1 MRAFQHVFQ
10 HVSKENITEIL
21 STLDSKKVI
30 QSADIPTKVLVIFSQ
45 IISLTVLKVRLIK
58 KVVGKRKVT
67 ISLCYSLKCFKS
79 I

>member
-1 MRAFQHVFQ
+1 MRALSFQ

-67 ISLCYSLKCFKS
+67 ISLCYSLRCFKS

>member
-1 MRAFQHVFQ
+1 MRALSFQ

-30 QSADIPTKVLVIFSQ
+30 QSADIPTKVLVISQ